1 MGKNF
6 KKGRKEI
13 KINFSQVSAL
23 IMNRLKTTV
32 LGKEKGPGGWR
43 QAQGSPGRK
52 VLSES
57 TEWLMTLESGPNGL
71 FVKEAHLFKFQ
82 FPEVKG

>member
-23 IMNRLKTTV
+23 IMNRPKTTV
-32 LGKEKGPGGWR
+32 LGEENGSGGQR
-43 QAQGSPGRK
+43 QVQGSPGRK
-52 VLSES
+52 GLSES
-57 TEWLMTLESGPNGL
+57 TERLMTLQSGPNGL
-71 FVKEAHLFKFQ
+71 FVKKMHLFKFQ
-82 FPEVKG
+82 YPEVNG